1 MTATSRIEID
11 LSAVERNVARIR
23 RALASGSPGRQ
34 VGLCAVLKA
43 DAYGLGAPRI
53 AKRLEIAAVDLFAVY
68 TPDQARA
75 LIEAAIRTPILI
87 LMPTYGLSR
96 VDTLYRA
103 ASTGRLHFTVH
114 ERDQLQ
120 SLASLAD
127 QLGITLPLHFEV
139 DSGLHRG
146 GSMPDEAAKLVE
158 IAAKHPRLRVA
169 GLCTHFASADCDPE
183 HVARQIAVFDNW
195 LAAVESFAGPDCV
208 VHVANSCATFRS
220 GAHHRDMVRI
230 GLALYGCVAERF
242 RDPESCELI
251 DECRDLEPAIR
262 WTSQVAHLM
271 DVEPGEPVGYG
282 GTWRTDRPTRLA
294 LIPVGF
300 ADGYPLGLSNRGAV
314 GVELP
319 NGSLSYCPVAGRVSM
334 DQITIDVT
342 DVPRDEIAIGSRVE
356 LIGRDP
362 TSPTHLPTLARAAMS
377 SAHDMLSR
385 LGARVPRVYRAAAEQ
400 SEPVAVASTMA
411 R

>member
-11 LSAVERNVARIR
+11 LSAVERNVATLR
-23 RALASGSPGRQ
+23 RALAAGSPGRQ
-34 VGLCAVLKA
+34 VGICAVLKA

-53 AKRLEIAAVDLFAVY
+53 AKRLEIAAIDLIAVY

-75 LIEAAIRTPILI
+75 LIDAAIRTPILI
-87 LMPTYGLSR
+87 LMPTYGVTR

-114 ERDQLQ
+114 QRDQLK
-120 SLASLAD
+120 SLAALAD

-146 GSMPDEAAKLVE
+146 GSMPEEAAKLVQ
-158 IAAKHPRLRVA
+158 IATEHPRLRVA
-169 GLCTHFASADCDPE
+169 GLTTHFASADCDPE
-183 HVARQIAVFDNW
+183 QVARQIACFDNW
-195 LAAVESFAGPDCV
+195 LAAVERFAAPDCV

-220 GAHHRDMVRI
+220 GSLHRDMVRV
-230 GLALYGCVAERF
+230 GLALYGGVADRF

-251 DECRDLEPAIR
+251 DDCRDLEPAVR
-262 WTSQVAHLM
+262 WTSQVVHLM
-271 DVEPGEPVGYG
+271 DIAEGEPVGYG

-319 NGSLSYCPVAGRVSM
+319 DGSMAFCPVAGRVSM

-342 DVPRDEIAIGSRVE
+342 DLAREDVIIGTRVE
-356 LIGRDP
+356 LIGRNP
-362 TSPTHLPTLARAAMS
+362 AAPNHLPALARAATS
-377 SAHDMLSR
+377 SVHEMLSR
-385 LGARVPRVYRAAAEQ
+385 LGARVPRVYRASAEQ
-400 SEPVAVASTMA
+400 SEPVSVASQMA
-411 R
+411 H